1 MKELNLLEVV
11 TATHTEELQHIA
23 REEGL
28 TVEERVS
35 DNGGNM
41 ILNRGLSQGWIAFRG

>member
-28 TVEERVS
+28 TGLVEV
-35 DNGGNM
+35 GGK
-41 ILNRGLSQGWIAFRG
+41 GLRQRQGYDSEQLTLVE